1 MLDRTTLLR
10 IVAFLV
16 FTVGVFYPPW
26 ETYSCCHGG
35 FGFEPYRIASV
46 GRAPL
51 FRPPVDGFYGVCPD
65 PSAYG
70 IQLVA
75 TGLVTLTLLFAAQRL
90 SGVRGRGQ

>member
-26 ETYSCCHGG
+26 RRTRAAWG